1 MKNIQD
7 IIKRVAERYDLKYN
21 EKGVEHD
28 AELLSK
34 NRPHQCNDYTIYFS
48 LSRGWELYNI
58 LNDCVMRNISYCPF
72 CGEKL
77 DK

>member
-1 MKNIQD
+1 MLSELD
-7 IIKRVAERYDLKYN
+7 Y
-21 EKGVEHD
+21 
-28 AELLSK
+28 ELLSK
-34 NRPHQCNDYTIYFS
+34 NRPHQCNDYTIYCS